1 MRPRKL
7 EMKSKILVIEDNAD
21 TRRFL
26 QVMLSREFEVSVA
39 QDGME
44 GITLARSIQPA
55 LIVLDV
61 VMPSLNGYDTCKKL
75 KSDPETQS
83 IPVIFLSGKNTTT
96 EITYGLS
103 MGADDYLPKPFDH
116 KELLARIKSR
126 LARSETTPSPKVK
139 VGKLEI
145 DTVNRIA
152 NYDEAPISLTL
163 TEYDILRLLAARNGV
178 VVSREEIMKE
188 IWKDSAT
195 GTTDR
200 TIDVHIRSLRKKIPA
215 MSEHIQSV
223 YGVGYKYSP

>member
-1 MRPRKL
+1 MR
-7 EMKSKILVIEDNAD
+7 SKILVIEDNAD

-26 QVMLSREFEVSVA
+26 QVMLSREFEVS
-39 QDGME
+39 
-44 GITLARSIQPA
+44 LAENGAHGLELAKLVQPE

-61 VMPSLNGYDTCKKL
+61 TMPTLNGYDTCKRL
-75 KSDPETQS
+75 KTDHETKH
-83 IPVIFLSGKNTTT
+83 IPVIFLSGKNTTA

-126 LARSETTPSPKVK
+126 LTREQASPSPKVK

-152 NYDEAPISLTL
+152 TFDGEGITLTL
-163 TEYDILRLLAARNGV
+163 TEYDILRLLAARFGV

-195 GTTDR
+195 ETTDR

-215 MSEHIQSV
+215 MNAHIQSV

>member
-1 MRPRKL
+1 M
-7 EMKSKILVIEDNAD
+7 SKQRILVIEDNPD

-26 QVMLSREFEVSVA
+26 QVMLSREFEVA
-39 QDGME
+39 LAKDGVE
-44 GITLARSIQPA
+44 GIEIAKSVQPEI
-55 LIVLDV
+55 IVLDV
-61 VMPSLNGYDTCKKL
+61 VMPSLNGYDTCKRL
-75 KSDPETQS
+75 KAIPETQN
-83 IPVIFLSGKNTTT
+83 IPVIFLSARNTTA

-126 LARSETTPSPKVK
+126 LSRAMANPATKVL

-145 DTVNRIA
+145 DTVNRVA
-152 NYDEAPISLTL
+152 LYDSTSIQLTL
-163 TEYDILRLLAARNGV
+163 TEYDILRLLASRFGV

-188 IWKDSAT
+188 IWKETASE
-195 GTTDR
+195 TTDR

-223 YGVGYKYSP
+223 YGVGYKYVP

>member
-1 MRPRKL
+1 MR
-7 EMKSKILVIEDNAD
+7 SKILVVEDNPD

-26 QVMLSREFEVSVA
+26 QVMLNREFEVLIA
-39 QDGME
+39 KDGLE
-44 GITLARSIQPA
+44 GVELAKNHQPD

-61 VMPSLNGYDTCKKL
+61 VMPNLNGYDTCKKL
-75 KSDPETQS
+75 KSTPETES
-83 IPVIFLSGKNTTT
+83 IPVIFLSAKNTTADV
-96 EITYGLS
+96 TYGIS

-126 LARSETTPSPKVK
+126 LARSQTNPSPKVV

-145 DTVNRIA
+145 DTLKRAASFNRH
-152 NYDEAPISLTL
+152 PIQLTL
-163 TEYDILRLLAARNGV
+163 TEYDILRLLASRFGV

-195 GTTDR
+195 ETTDR

-223 YGVGYKYSP
+223 YGVGYKYVP

>member
-1 MRPRKL
+1 
-7 EMKSKILVIEDNAD
+7 MKSKVLVIEDNAD

-26 QVMLSREFEVSVA
+26 QVMLSREFEVSIA
-39 QDGME
+39 ENGSE
-44 GITLARSIQPA
+44 GLVLAKKVQPE

-61 VMPSLNGYDTCKKL
+61 VMPVLNGYDTCKKL
-75 KSDPETQS
+75 KADPETKG
-83 IPVIFLSGKNTTT
+83 IPVIFLSGKNTTA

-126 LARSETTPSPKVK
+126 LMRAQASPSPKVK

-152 NYDEAPISLTL
+152 TFEGEAINLTL
-163 TEYDILRLLAARNGV
+163 TEYDILRLLAARFGV

-188 IWKDSAT
+188 IWRDSAT
-195 GTTDR
+195 ETTDR
-200 TIDVHIRSLRKKIPA
+200 TIDVHIRSLRKKIPSMNA
-215 MSEHIQSV
+215 HIQSV
-223 YGVGYKYSP
+223 YGVGYKYIP

>member
-1 MRPRKL
+1 
-7 EMKSKILVIEDNAD
+7 MKAKILVIEDNPD

-26 QVMLSREFEVSVA
+26 QVMLSREFEVSIA
-39 QDGME
+39 KDGIE
-44 GITLARSIQPA
+44 GIEMAKSVQPE

-75 KSDPETQS
+75 KSMPETEN

-96 EITYGLS
+96 EITYGIS

-116 KELLARIKSR
+116 KELLARIKTR
-126 LARSETTPSPKVK
+126 LARALSNPAPKV
-139 VGKLEI
+139 VIGKLEI
-145 DTVNRIA
+145 DTINRMA
-152 NYDEAPISLTL
+152 HYDRAFIQLTL
-163 TEYDILRLLAARNGV
+163 TEYDILRLLASRFGV

-195 GTTDR
+195 ETTDR

-215 MSEHIQSV
+215 MNSHIQSV
-223 YGVGYKYSP
+223 YGVGYKYAP

>member
-1 MRPRKL
+1 
-7 EMKSKILVIEDNAD
+7 MKSKILVIEDNAD

-26 QVMLSREFEVSVA
+26 QVMLGREFEVSVA
-39 QDGME
+39 QDGLE
-44 GITLARSIQPA
+44 GISLAKSLQPE

-61 VMPSLNGYDTCKKL
+61 VMPTLNGYDTCKRL
-75 KSDPETQS
+75 KSDPETQN
-83 IPVIFLSGKNTTT
+83 IPVVFLSGKNTTT

-126 LARSETTPSPKVK
+126 LARSQANPSPKVK

-145 DTVNRIA
+145 DTINRVA
-152 NYDEAPISLTL
+152 NYDLEPILLTL
-163 TEYDILRLLAARNGV
+163 TEYDILRLLASRNGV

-195 GTTDR
+195 DTTDR

-215 MSEHIQSV
+215 MNAHIQSV